1 MLKSREKIIHRDLF
15 VHQHSLRES
24 LTFHTVDA
32 EKLVKVLASKNVV
45 IVLVEKG
52 AEKKKRRND
61 PQNHKPISRKRLKI
75 LFFLG
80 LSPK

>member
-1 MLKSREKIIHRDLF
+1 MLKSRKKIIHCDLF

-45 IVLVEKG
+45 IVLVGKRV
-52 AEKKKRRND
+52 EKKMKKRSTEPKAHLREAT
-61 PQNHKPISRKRLKI
+61 QNIV
-75 LFFLG
+75 LFRTK
-80 LSPK
+80 S